1 MLGYDMWIYKV
12 YMLGTVTVINELLIE
27 LPNEL
32 VKNVVKCLSVASL
45 QTMIKFKLDFNTKC
59 SSFTLL

>member
-45 QTMIKFKLDFNTKC
+45 QTHDKV
-59 SSFTLL
+59 